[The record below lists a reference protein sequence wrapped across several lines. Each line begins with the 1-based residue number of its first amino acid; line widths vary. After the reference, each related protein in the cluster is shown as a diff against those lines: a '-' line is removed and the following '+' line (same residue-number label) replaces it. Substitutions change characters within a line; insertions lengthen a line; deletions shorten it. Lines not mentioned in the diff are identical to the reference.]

1 VAVKFCDWI
10 REHPKWEAALKSG
23 EEINLSVYDNAFM
36 FVSIAT
42 DGKVVV
48 NDVAKVGPMLYADD
62 TTLIDVK
69 NWGKPKLQVIA
80 SKFYSVE
87 HP

>member
-1 VAVKFCDWI
+1 M